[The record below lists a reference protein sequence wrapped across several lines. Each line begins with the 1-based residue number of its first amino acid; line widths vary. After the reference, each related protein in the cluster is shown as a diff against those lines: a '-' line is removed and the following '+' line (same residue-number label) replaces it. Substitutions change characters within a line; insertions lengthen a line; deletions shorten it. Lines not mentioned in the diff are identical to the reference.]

1 MFERIVRKLKRYVVE
16 DAPPHAEQTL
26 QEFLASID
34 LSCETMK
41 DGRIRVWTNE
51 IKRVENDSTRL
62 DSSDSRARP

>member
-1 MFERIVRKLKRYVVE
+1 MLERLTKKLKRYVVE

-26 QEFLASID
+26 QEFLSSID
-34 LSCETMK
+34 LSCETVS
-41 DGRIRVWTNE
+41 DGRIRVWSNE